1 MSDLTR
7 PSSLLGVFTVAIV
20 MAGCVSSARY
30 GELKQ
35 EVKDLRYQYRLEH
48 LYVAGLKVQNRQL
61 QQQKR
66 ELLSELETA
75 RQHIP

>member
-7 PSSLLGVFTVAIV
+7 QLYILSVLGIAVVA
-20 MAGCVSSARY
+20 AGCVSSSRY

-61 QQQKR
+61 QQQKH
-66 ELLSELETA
+66 ELLSQLETA
-75 RQHIP
+75 RQQLP

>member
-7 PSSLLGVFTVAIV
+7 MSSLLGALAVVIV
-20 MAGCVSSARY
+20 VAGCVSSARY

-66 ELLSELETA
+66 ELLSEFETA
-75 RQHIP
+75 GQRMP

>member
-1 MSDLTR
+1 MSDR
-7 PSSLLGVFTVAIV
+7 ARQFYILLAVALAV
-20 MAGCVSSARY
+20 VAAGCVSSSRY

-61 QQQKR
+61 QQQKH
-66 ELLSELETA
+66 ELLSQLETA
-75 RQHIP
+75 RQQAP